1 VKTSRI
7 RIVITATPHDLSRVW
22 EIEFYQPLTGIKK

>member
-1 VKTSRI
+1 VKTKHI
-7 RIVITATPHDLSRVW
+7 RLVITATPHNLSRVW